1 MKKPSHDAARR
12 DVLQRYQTHR
22 PTPFDGHLRPSH
34 SDITDNVASLD
45 KWYVAP
51 CSITRD
57 SESLSVSN
65 WEAMLAMLKEADPRA
80 FHHEVFRFGHWGPG
94 WYEICLV
101 RPRSKAW
108 RVACEVAHRLERYP
122 VLDEDDFSLRETEE
136 ARDNFS
142 ASGFASEVLVLAN
155 ARSKQFLRRHAGI
168 SMVDAMQLAGLIDME
183 LHDGCFRFNLRTD
196 HRDAQRV
203 RDAEAELLWFA
214 RNYVRE
220 S

>member
-1 MKKPSHDAARR
+1 MKKPNHDAARR

-22 PTPFDGHLRPSH
+22 PTPFDGHLRPSR

-51 CSITRD
+51 CSLTRD
-57 SESLSVSN
+57 SGTLACSN
-65 WEAMLAMLKEADPRA
+65 WEAMLAMLKEADPHA
-80 FHHEVFRFGHWGPG
+80 LHHEVFRFGHWGPG

-108 RVACEVAHRLERYP
+108 RVACEVAHRLEHYP
-122 VLDEDDFSLRETEE
+122 ALDEDDFSLRAMGE
-136 ARDNFS
+136 ARDNFD
-142 ASGFASEVLVLAN
+142 AGAFAGEVLVFAN
-155 ARSKQFLRRHAGI
+155 GRSEKFLCRHASI
-168 SMVDAMQLAGLIDME
+168 DMVDAMQLAGLIDVE
-183 LHDGCFRFNLRTD
+183 LSDGGFSFNLRTD
-196 HRDAQRV
+196 HRYEV
-203 RDAEAELLWFA
+203 RAAEAELLRFA